1 MIHLKEGFQFS
12 ERQACIIVGLCRS
25 SCRYQAKP
33 KNDEEIRSRLRELA
47 QKRRKFGAPRLH
59 TLLRREGH
67 LINHKR
73 TERLY
78 REEGLSL
85 RLKKRKKRISH
96 LRVVMDR
103 PERIN
108 QHWSMDFVS
117 DSLYSGRRFR
127 VLTVVDDLSK
137 ECPALEVDH
146 SLTGKRVARVLD
158 RIAMTK
164 GFPEVITVDNGPEF
178 ISKALDLWA
187 FDNNVKLRFIQP
199 GKPTQNAYIE
209 SFNGKFRDE
218 CLNDNVFVNLHS
230 VSIDGA
236 MTVYDVNSGEIIL
249 KRNIESD
256 QEFREHR
263 SIEELSK
270 EDGKLIKEDFNGAVK
285 GFASN
290 VARQLGVWQ

>member
-1 MIHLKEGFQFS
+1 MVALLQEGYQFS
-12 ERQACIIVGLCRS
+12 ERRACVIIGLCRS

-47 QKRRKFGAPRLH
+47 EQRRKFGAPRLH
-59 TLLRREGH
+59 TMLRREGH

-85 RLKKRKKRISH
+85 RLKKRKKRTSH
-96 LRVVMDR
+96 LRVTMDR

-117 DSLYSGRRFR
+117 DSLFSGRRFR
-127 VLTVVDDLSK
+127 VLTVVDDLSR
-137 ECPALEVDH
+137 ECPVLEVDH
-146 SLTGKRVARVLD
+146 SLTGQRVARVLD
-158 RIAMTK
+158 RVALTR
-164 GFPEVITVDNGPEF
+164 GLPDVITVDNGPEF

-187 FDNNVKLRFIQP
+187 YENSVKLRFIQP
-199 GKPTQNAYIE
+199 GKPVQNAYIE

-230 VSIDGA
+230 AQKIIENWRKDYNSERPHSSLND
-236 MTVYDVNSGEIIL
+236 MTPE
-249 KRNIESD
+249 
-256 QEFREHR
+256 EFTRT
-263 SIEELSK
+263 
-270 EDGKLIKEDFNGAVK
+270 FNQDRKTENTKQNLVQSMG
-285 GFASN
+285 
-290 VARQLGVWQ
+290 

>member
-1 MIHLKEGFQFS
+1 VVTPAARRNIVIHLKEVFQFS
-12 ERQACIIVGLCRS
+12 ERQACVIVGLCRS

-33 KNDEEIRSRLRELA
+33 NNDAEIRSRLRELA
-47 QKRRKFGAPRLH
+47 EQRRKFGSPRLH
-59 TLLRREGH
+59 ILLRREGRV
-67 LINHKR
+67 INHKR

-78 REEGLSL
+78 KEEGLSL

-117 DSLYSGRRFR
+117 DSLYNGRRFR
-127 VLTVVDDLSK
+127 VLTIVDDLSK
-137 ECPALEVDH
+137 ECPVLEVDH
-146 SLTGKRVARVLD
+146 SLPGKRVARVLD
-158 RIAMTK
+158 RITMTK
-164 GFPEVITVDNGPEF
+164 GLPEVITVDNGPEF

-218 CLNDNVFVNLHS
+218 CLNDNVFVSLYSAQKIIETWRQDYNLERPHS
-230 VSIDGA
+230 SLNGMA
-236 MTVYDVNSGEIIL
+236 PN
-249 KRNIESD
+249 
-256 QEFREHR
+256 EFARTFE
-263 SIEELSK
+263 K
-270 EDGKLIKEDFNGAVK
+270 EQKTEKPKQVLVLVK
-285 GFASN
+285 G
-290 VARQLGVWQ
+290 

>member
-1 MIHLKEGFQFS
+1 MVTPAARRNIVIHLKEGFQFS
-12 ERQACIIVGLCRS
+12 GRQACIIVGLCRS

-33 KNDEEIRSRLRELA
+33 NNDTEIRSRLRELA
-47 QKRRKFGAPRLH
+47 EQRRKVGSPRLQ
-59 TLLRREGH
+59 TLLRREGRV
-67 LINHKR
+67 INHKR

-78 REEGLSL
+78 KEEGLSL

-117 DSLYSGRRFR
+117 DILYNGRRFR
-127 VLTVVDDLSK
+127 VLTIVDDLSK
-137 ECPALEVDH
+137 ECPDLEVDH

-164 GFPEVITVDNGPEF
+164 GLPEIITVDNGPEF

-187 FDNNVKLRFIQP
+187 FENNVKLRFIQP

-209 SFNGKFRDE
+209 IFNGKFRDE
-218 CLNDNVFVNLHS
+218 CLNDNVFVSLHS
-230 VSIDGA
+230 A
-236 MTVYDVNSGEIIL
+236 QKIIETWRL
-249 KRNIESD
+249 DYNLERPHSSLNGMAPT
-256 QEFREHR
+256 EFVRIFE
-263 SIEELSK
+263 K
-270 EDGKLIKEDFNGAVK
+270 E
-285 GFASN
+285 
-290 VARQLGVWQ
+290 Q

>member
-1 MIHLKEGFQFS
+1 MVTPAARRNIVNHLKEGFQFS
-12 ERQACIIVGLCRS
+12 ERRACVIVGLCRS

-33 KNDEEIRSRLRELA
+33 KNDAEIRARLRDLA
-47 QKRRKFGAPRLH
+47 EQRRKFGSPRLH
-59 TLLRREGH
+59 TLLRREGY

-85 RLKKRKKRISH
+85 RRKKSRKRISH

-117 DSLYSGRRFR
+117 DSLFNGRRFR

-137 ECPALEVDH
+137 ECPVLEVDH
-146 SLTGKRVARVLD
+146 SITGKRVTRVLE
-158 RIAMTK
+158 RIALTK
-164 GFPEVITVDNGPEF
+164 GLPEVITVDNGPEF

-187 FDNNVKLRFIQP
+187 YENNVKLRFIQP

-218 CLNDNVFVNLHS
+218 CLNDNIFISLDSARKIIEDWRTDYNTARPHS
-230 VSIDGA
+230 SLND
-236 MTVYDVNSGEIIL
+236 MTPEEFSRTFL
-249 KRNIESD
+249 KE
-256 QEFREHR
+256 QKTE
-263 SIEELSK
+263 K
-270 EDGKLIKEDFNGAVK
+270 PKLKLV
-285 GFASN
+285 
-290 VARQLGVWQ
+290 Q